1 MMTVLLKEHLLF
13 AGDFDKMMMMLCCFD
28 KSHKPETGGKDCVC
42 LKTNFLV
49 HV

>member
-1 MMTVLLKEHLLF
+1 MMVLLKEHLVF
-13 AGDFDKMMMMLCCFD
+13 PGDFDMMMMMMLCCFD

-42 LKTNFLV
+42 LKTNLV